1 MVKHNTH
8 VVSIVHKHFTVF
20 HRFLGSEIRSKGV
33 NSLFQKRNI
42 YMKMN
47 SGAIQM
53 FQGMI
58 VLKTLSSELF
68 TRQVLRNRAAVFERL
83 IMDLYYRKNMKRL
96 NLLTP

>member
-1 MVKHNTH
+1 
-8 VVSIVHKHFTVF
+8 
-20 HRFLGSEIRSKGV
+20 
-33 NSLFQKRNI
+33 
-42 YMKMN
+42 MKMN

-68 TRQVLRNRAAVFERL
+68 TRQVLRNRVAVFERL